1 MMYFP
6 KSQIQINLYT
16 NGGQLSLISNNSV
29 YKGYYFKTSTGKYYT
44 EKQPSKKGNHELKII
59 DQNLSFTTNPSI
71 SDSYDEVL
79 EPNLQLITGPT
90 EFSPKEYSKKVIAR
104 QIPTLYFTHPT
115 NQDKQNGF
123 FTRYFCK
130 KNNELKYIEIS
141 KNMFL
146 MFQNKDSKVAWD
158 LYTPVS
164 VQWAIKGTNVESTN
178 SYNINMAA
186 RKANFIG
193 FSQFFKNLSL
203 YKVDESQPTLSTSNF
218 PINKGT
224 SEGMGGNMNT
234 GGSY

>member
-1 MMYFP
+1 MYFP

-44 EKQPSKKGNHELKII
+44 EKQPSKKGNYELKII

-90 EFSPKEYSKKVIAR
+90 EFNPKEYSKKVIAR
-104 QIPTLYFTHPT
+104 QIPTPYFTHPT
-115 NQDKQNGF
+115 NQDKQNG
-123 FTRYFCK
+123 
-130 KNNELKYIEIS
+130 LKYIEIS

-146 MFQNKDSKVAWD
+146 MLQNKDSKVAWD

-164 VQWAIKGTNVESTN
+164 VQWAIKGINIENTN

-193 FSQFFKNLSL
+193 FSQYFKNLSL
-203 YKVDESQPTLSTSNF
+203 YKVDES
-218 PINKGT
+218 
-224 SEGMGGNMNT
+224 
-234 GGSY
+234 